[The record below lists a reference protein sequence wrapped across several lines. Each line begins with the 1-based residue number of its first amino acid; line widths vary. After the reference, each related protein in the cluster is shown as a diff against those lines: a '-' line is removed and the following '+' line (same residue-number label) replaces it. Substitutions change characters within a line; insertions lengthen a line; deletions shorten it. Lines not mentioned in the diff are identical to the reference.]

1 MHDVPNER
9 IMQNNPI
16 KAIVVCFLAVF
27 TSGCLGSGNATNAVA
42 TPTLSDPHH
51 HVVDVNQTEL
61 DLQNITSFE
70 IIEVSVD
77 SNLET
82 ENITVSQGR
91 TYRAFTICDP
101 TWCQDENCCQERILI
116 ENLQTGRIYEIQG
129 LPLPWRP
136 FSDLVWAT
144 DDILIFDRWSQPH
157 YGIHYAVDIRHR
169 ELILASPFPDQL
181 PSSPEK

>member
-1 MHDVPNER
+1 
-9 IMQNNPI
+9 MQCSLL
-16 KAIVVCFLAVF
+16 KAIALCFVTVF
-27 TSGCLGSGNATNAVA
+27 TSSCLGSGNVASTVA

-51 HVVDVNQTEL
+51 HAVDVNQTEL
-61 DLQNITSFE
+61 DPQSIASVE

-82 ENITVSQGR
+82 ENIAVNQDG

-101 TWCQDENCCQERILI
+101 TLCQDENCCQERILI
-116 ENLQTGRIYEIQG
+116 ENLQTGHIYEIQG

-144 DDILIFDRWSQPH
+144 NDILVFDRWSQPH
-157 YGIHYAVDIRHR
+157 YGIHYAVDIRQR

-181 PSSPEK
+181 PSSPENPDTNG